1 MSQPPNPPSSASAA
15 PEKSTSGSTGSN
27 SGATPG
33 STTGATPVATP
44 PSTFGL
50 RGIKLI
56 NEFDLKDKRVF
67 IRCDFNVPMEE
78 GQDGQQL
85 ITDDTRIRAALPTI
99 RFAVEHGAKIV
110 LASHLGRPEGPETFK
125 KFSLEPVGNR
135 LGELLKVEVILVDDP
150 ASDAPKGLLPG
161 LRPNQIILLENLRF
175 EKGETKN
182 SREFANQ
189 MSAYTD
195 IYINDAFGASH
206 RAHASIE
213 ALAQVVEKHGIGFLI
228 QKEIEM
234 LDVLLYQP
242 KSPYMVIL
250 GGAKVSDKIPVLE
263 RLIDTIDTFFVGGA
277 MAYTF
282 LAAQNI
288 PIGKS
293 RVEKDK
299 VAFAREMLGRIEA
312 RGKKLFLPIDHVIA
326 DDFLAPS
333 QIQTTADAAIPEG
346 FLGVDIGPKTRE
358 LFRKELQKAKT
369 VFWNGPMGVFEKP
382 EFAKGSF
389 AIAETL
395 ANLEGALTIVGGGDS
410 AAAAEASGFSDKMTH
425 ISTGGGASLEYLQGD
440 KLPGLEVLRQLRPS
454 TMPTL

>member
-1 MSQPPNPPSSASAA
+1 MSQPPNPPSSRSDAPASET
-15 PEKSTSGSTGSN
+15 PTG
-27 SGATPG
+27 AVPT
-33 STTGATPVATP
+33 STTGAAPVTAP
-44 PSTFGL
+44 GLAAPSTFGL
-50 RGIKLI
+50 RGIKVI

-67 IRCDFNVPMEE
+67 IRCDFNVPMEI
-78 GQDGQQL
+78 GPDGSAV

-125 KFSLEPVGNR
+125 KFSLEPVGDR
-135 LGELLKVEVILVDDP
+135 LGELLKMEVILVDDP

-195 IYINDAFGASH
+195 VYINDAFGASH

-213 ALAQVVEKHGIGFLI
+213 ALAQVVDKHGIGFLI

-234 LDVLLYQP
+234 LDVLLHQP
-242 KSPYMVIL
+242 RSPYMAIL

-312 RGKKLFLPIDHVIA
+312 RGKKLFLPVDHVIA
-326 DDFLAPS
+326 NDFLAPS

-369 VFWNGPMGVFEKP
+369 VFWNGPMGVFEKA

-389 AIAETL
+389 AVAETL
-395 ANLEGALTIVGGGDS
+395 ANLTGSLTIVGGGDS
-410 AAAAEASGFSDKMTH
+410 AAAAEASGFADKMTH

-440 KLPGLEVLRQLRPS
+440 KLPGLEALRQLRPS